1 MTLHK
6 TCDSFT
12 MCKTIVSFINFPK
25 EMFYVNK
32 KTSIN
37 VKHFRC
43 NRCVFPHG
51 IKGIHICTS
60 DADSLINLR
69 YLILKIV
76 QMK

>member
-1 MTLHK
+1 
-6 TCDSFT
+6 
-12 MCKTIVSFINFPK
+12 
-25 EMFYVNK
+25 MFYVNK